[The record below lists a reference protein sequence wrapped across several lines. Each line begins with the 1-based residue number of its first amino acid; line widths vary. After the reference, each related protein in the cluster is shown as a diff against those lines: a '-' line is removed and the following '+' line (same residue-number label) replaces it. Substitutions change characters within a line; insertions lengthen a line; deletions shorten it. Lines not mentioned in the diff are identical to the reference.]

1 MSTIPANLN
10 PLSPNGFQFSIQKL
24 PELTYF
30 AQQVALPSINLP
42 NVSVYT
48 PFSTAQVAGDTLT
61 YEPLTIDFLVDED
74 MANYLAISDWIVA
87 MGFPQSY
94 QQYISFQNKDNVNIS
109 ELARNYSDATLQ
121 ILDSSNNPIQTVT
134 FVNLVPTSIGSLTF
148 LSTSNDVSYLTC
160 SATFDYTYYK
170 FQ

>member
-30 AQQVALPSINLP
+30 AQQVALPSISLP

-48 PFSTAQVAGDTLT
+48 PFSTAQVAGDVLT
-61 YEPLTIDFLVDED
+61 YEPLTIDFLVDEN

-87 MGFPQSY
+87 MGFPESY
-94 QQYISFQNKDNVNIS
+94 QQYISYQNKDNINIS
-109 ELARNYSDATLQ
+109 ELAKNYSDATLQ
-121 ILDSSNNPIQTVT
+121 ILNSSNNPIQTIT
-134 FVNLVPTSIGSLTF
+134 FVDLVPTSLGNMTF
-148 LSTSNDVSYLTC
+148 LSTSDSVNYVTC
-160 SATFDYTYYK
+160 SVTFDYTYFK